1 MFVDRSRLHSTKID
15 LDGFRVDGNFRQ
27 LVLKPKEKKYK
38 ISAGGEKADQFVFYL
53 RGFKAAEDALQEVEK
68 ESQMV
73 GARGQNPRW
82 ARTVE
87 DAPIDLPTWYN
98 TRLHTPAIGVVQ
110 RAIDVGPLGKGA
122 FGEVRKAVDRDSGCF
137 IAVKKIE
144 LPPRVEFAVS
154 NEEVLLRREVKVLS
168 SISHVRSFSCWI
180 YIVFLHC
187 VQKNIVEYLGSSG
200 WDTDIVNIYMS
211 LKPGNLYDL
220 LKETPS
226 VRTNDPVITRLYH
239 EMLEALDYL
248 AFRGWIYRDVKL
260 ENILYTP
267 SGDDNYLFQL
277 ADFGLA
283 NRQRLAKT

>member
-168 SISHVRSFSCWI
+168 SISH
-180 YIVFLHC
+180 
-187 VQKNIVEYLGSSG
+187 KNIVEYLGSSG